1 MNNKN
6 LSGEV
11 YFKVEHNYS
20 VRIPG
25 NKIDIIKAAMEAEI
39 QEYKDGNGLE
49 YMDEVYALFSSK
61 YEDAL
66 ESALLVFAYY
76 YGDDF
81 GAHITDNG
89 YDGDD
94 EDIDIQ
100 VRL

>member
-1 MNNKN
+1 
-6 LSGEV
+6 
-11 YFKVEHNYS
+11 
-20 VRIPG
+20 
-25 NKIDIIKAAMEAEI
+25 
-39 QEYKDGNGLE
+39 
-49 YMDEVYALFSSK
+49 MDEVYALFSSK